1 MDYYFIVNPVS
12 GRGKGKIIGEH
23 IIDHLN
29 RLSID
34 FEVEWT
40 ERPGHAIELAE
51 QGVKNHTVIVAV
63 GGDGTMNEV
72 LNGMAG
78 GNNVLGLIPVGSG
91 NDFARAVGIPF
102 DFKQALEVLLRGR
115 KKQIDLGKANERFF
129 GNGVGIGFDA
139 YVVHNSLKV
148 RRLRGNAIYLYSV
161 LRTLKEYKPV
171 PLEIHFNGSTKIDDF
186 FMISVGNGVSMGGGF
201 YLTPDAQMDDGLFDL
216 CLIQN
221 MPMVSILKN
230 LLKVY
235 SGKHKE
241 DPRVEM
247 QRTDRLQ
254 IESRKPFGVHI
265 DGELLSLKMKKLEI
279 EIIPRGLEVIC

>member
-254 IESRKPFGVHI
+254 IESRKSFGVHI